1 MKQLPPTG
9 FVRQRELLGDPK
21 AEIPIPAIVPIKP
34 TTLWRWVREG
44 LFPTPVKIGPNIT
57 AWRAE
62 DIRAWCEQQAARL
75 AA

>member
-1 MKQLPPTG
+1 MEKLPFTG

-34 TTLWRWVREG
+34 TTLWRWVRNG
-44 LFPTPVKIGPNIT
+44 NFPKPQKIGPHTT

-62 DIRAWCEQQAARL
+62 DVRAWIEQKSRAA
-75 AA
+75 A

>member
-1 MKQLPPTG
+1 MEKLPFTG

-34 TTLWRWVREG
+34 TTLWRWVRNG
-44 LFPTPVKIGPNIT
+44 NFPKPQKIGPHTT

-62 DIRAWCEQQAARL
+62 DVRAWIEQQSRAA
-75 AA
+75 A